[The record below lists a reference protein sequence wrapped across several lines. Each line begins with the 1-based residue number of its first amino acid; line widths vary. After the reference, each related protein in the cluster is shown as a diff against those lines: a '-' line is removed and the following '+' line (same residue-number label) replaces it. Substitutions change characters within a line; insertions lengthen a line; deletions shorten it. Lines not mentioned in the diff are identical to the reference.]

1 MTQPRTLTRT
11 FSRRSLVGS
20 ATLGALARAATAEAQ
35 VRQPPMPTRPLALP
49 EAELKLVRRVTNG
62 VTPADLAE
70 VQGMGYN
77 GISRRAVAT
86 SAAR

>member
-1 MTQPRTLTRT
+1 
-11 FSRRSLVGS
+11 
-20 ATLGALARAATAEAQ
+20 
-35 VRQPPMPTRPLALP
+35 MPTRPLALP

-77 GISRRAVAT
+77 AYLGAQLQP